1 MNERLKII
9 RLKLKLTQDDFAKK
23 INVTR
28 SAISNYEKGTRNIMN
43 RVISDICRE
52 FNVNQEWIRHGTGE
66 MFIQNINNNQ
76 GGTLMDNELLNIL
89 KSIQTKI
96 DSIENKVTSIEER
109 MDKGFNDLSHR
120 MDEISQGIGN
130 TISFELSDELSSQLK
145 ELKTDVKFIKR
156 KVQDTEEDVFVI
168 QDHLKLIK

>member
-23 INVTR
+23 IGIKQAAISAIEKGIRNVTDR
-28 SAISNYEKGTRNIMN
+28 IIN
-43 RVISDICRE
+43 DICRE
-52 FNVNQEWIRHGTGE
+52 FNVNEEWLRNGTGE
-66 MFIQNINNNQ
+66 MFIQNIDNTQ
-76 GGTLMDNELLNIL
+76 GGIYMDNELLNIL

>member
-1 MNERLKII
+1 MNERFKTLRIKLGLSQEDIGN
-9 RLKLKLTQDDFAKK
+9 RLT
-23 INVTR
+23 VTK
-28 SAISNYEKGTRNIMN
+28 STISRLEKGINKFTERMI
-43 RVISDICRE
+43 VSICRE
-52 FNVNQEWIRHGTGE
+52 FNVNKEWLRHGTGE

>member
-23 INVTR
+23 IGIKQ
-28 SAISNYEKGTRNIMN
+28 AIEKGIRNSTDRSIN
-43 RVISDICRE
+43 DICRE
-52 FNVNQEWIRHGTGE
+52 FNVNEEWLRHGTGE

>member
-43 RVISDICRE
+43 RVIADICRE
-52 FNVNQEWIRHGTGE
+52 FNVNEEWIRHGTGE
-66 MFIQNINNNQ
+66 MFIQNINNTQ
-76 GGTLMDNELLNIL
+76 GGIYMDNELLNIL

-120 MDEISQGIGN
+120 MDEISQGIGK

-145 ELKTDVKFIKR
+145 EIKTDVKFIKR

>member
-43 RVISDICRE
+43 RVIADICRE
-52 FNVNQEWIRHGTGE
+52 FNVNEEWIRHGTGE
-66 MFIQNINNNQ
+66 MFIQNINNTQ
-76 GGTLMDNELLNIL
+76 GGIYMDNELLNIL

-96 DSIENKVTSIEER
+96 YSIENKVTSIEER

-120 MDEISQGIGN
+120 MDEISQGIGK

-145 ELKTDVKFIKR
+145 EIKTDVKFIKR